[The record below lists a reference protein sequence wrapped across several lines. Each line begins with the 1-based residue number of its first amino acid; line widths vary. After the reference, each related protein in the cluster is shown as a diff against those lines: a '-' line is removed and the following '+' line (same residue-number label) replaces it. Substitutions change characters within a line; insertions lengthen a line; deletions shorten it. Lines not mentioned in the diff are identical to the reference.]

1 MVTRCAVQRAKFGTG
16 CRLKSVIFGTAIC
29 FVVQLVGSFESNYV
43 FADEERFI
51 AGISLTGSLSDGVGQ
66 EGLLGDVAPRLSRML
81 KRLED
86 AAKDESVR
94 GVLLSIQSPQLGRAR
109 VLELRE
115 SIQHIR
121 DQGKPVVAHLI
132 SGEPLDYSVAAA
144 CDRIVMPPAATLA
157 ITGVRTEVT
166 FYKGLLDRLG
176 IQAEI
181 LQVGEFKGAGEPLT
195 RVSMSPQL
203 RQQYES
209 FVGDLFEQMVEQI
222 SEDRSLEKEK
232 VRELIDIGI
241 FTPDQAVQASL
252 VDGIAYEDEVLSGF
266 SASSADSLQD
276 FRRDYGKQDVD
287 TDFSGLSGFMKLVDI
302 LSGTEKISQ
311 KNASKRIAIIH
322 VQGEI
327 VDGRGSVGMFGGS
340 AAGSEAITKAIRQ
353 ASEDASVAAL
363 VIRINSPGG
372 SALASDLIWRELDR
386 CHKPIV
392 ASLSD
397 TAASGGYY
405 IAVAAD
411 EIVAAPGTL
420 TGSIGV
426 VGGKIAIGGALNRYG
441 IHTDV
446 VSRGRNAG
454 WLSSQEPFTASEKNA
469 FRTTMEDVYRL
480 FTSKV
485 AQGRKLDRE
494 HLDSL
499 AEGRVFTGRMAHS
512 AGLVDSLGTLEDAV
526 LRAGQLADIADPSSA
541 ERLLLPKPRGFF
553 DEFLGVNETRQVL
566 PVESRT
572 TEVIMMRLFGLL
584 GESKRNDLIIAGLSS
599 KFRLLS
605 LVASG
610 KPLMLLPAIVETH

>member
-1 MVTRCAVQRAKFGTG
+1 MITRCAVQRARFFTG
-16 CRLKSVIFGTAIC
+16 CRLKSVIFSTAVY
-29 FVVQLVGSFESNYV
+29 FVFQLVGSLERNYV

-94 GVLLSIQSPQLGRAR
+94 GVLLSIQSPRLGRAR

-144 CDRIVMPPAATLA
+144 CDRVVMPPAATLA

-363 VIRINSPGG
+363 VIPINSPGG

>member
-181 LQVGEFKGAGEPLT
+181 LQVGEFKGAGETLT
-195 RVSMSPQL
+195 RDSMSPQL

-209 FVGDLFEQMVEQI
+209 FVGDLFEQMVEQV
-222 SEDRSLEKEK
+222 SKDRGLGQTK

-252 VDGIAYEDEVLSGF
+252 IDGIAYEDEVLSSF
-266 SASSADSLQD
+266 SASPADSLVD

-302 LSGTEKISQ
+302 LSGTEKTSQ
-311 KNASKRIAIIH
+311 KNAAKRIAIIH

-386 CHKPIV
+386 CQKPIV

-454 WLSSQEPFTASEKNA
+454 WLSSQEPFTESEKNA

-485 AQGRKLDRE
+485 ARGRKLDRE
-494 HLDSL
+494 HLETL
-499 AEGRVFTGRMAHS
+499 AEGRVFTGRMAQS
-512 AGLVDSLGTLEDAV
+512 TGLVDSLGTLEDAV
-526 LRAGQLADIADPSSA
+526 LRAGQLADISDPDSA

-553 DEFLGVNETRQVL
+553 DEFLGVNEIRQGF

-572 TEVIMMRLFGLL
+572 TEIIMLRLFGLL
-584 GESKRNDLIIAGLSS
+584 GESKRNDAIIAGLSS

>member
-1 MVTRCAVQRAKFGTG
+1 MSTLCVVQKLVPMYHWQSKLCISAVVF
-16 CRLKSVIFGTAIC
+16 C
-29 FVVQLVGSFESNYV
+29 FVIQLSGVGGKSL
-43 FADEERFI
+43 FAAEDGII
-51 AGISLTGSLSDGVGQ
+51 AGIRLTGSLPDGVGQ
-66 EGLLGDVAPRLSRML
+66 EGLLGDVSPQLSRFL
-81 KRLED
+81 QRLEK
-86 AAKDESVR
+86 AAKDKSVR
-94 GVLLSIQSPQLGRAR
+94 GVLLSIQSPELGRAR
-109 VLELRE
+109 VSELRE
-115 SIQHIR
+115 AIQHIR
-121 DQGKPVVAHLI
+121 ESGKPIVAHLI

-195 RVSMSPQL
+195 RDSMSPQL
-203 RQQYES
+203 RQQYEV

-222 SEDRSLEKEK
+222 AKDRNLKKKK
-232 VRELIDIGI
+232 VRELIDVGV
-241 FTPDQAVQASL
+241 FTPDQAVQSL
-252 VDGIAYEDEVLSGF
+252 LIDGIGYEDELLSSLSGRLSDGEIEF
-266 SASSADSLQD
+266 K
-276 FRRDYGKQDVD
+276 RDYGKQDVD
-287 TDFSGLSGFMKLVDI
+287 TDFSGFTGLMKLVDV
-302 LSGTEKISQ
+302 LSGSEKKSQ
-311 KNASKRIAIIH
+311 KKVSKRIAIIH

-327 VDGRGSVGMFGGS
+327 VDGKGSVGMFGGS
-340 AAGSEAITKAIRQ
+340 AAGSETISKAIRQ
-353 ASEDASVAAL
+353 ATEDASVAAL
-363 VIRINSPGG
+363 VMRINSPGG

-386 CHKPIV
+386 CNKPIV

-426 VGGKIAIGGALNRYG
+426 VGGKIAIGDALDRYG

-454 WLSSQEPFTASEKNA
+454 WLSSQQPFTASERDA
-469 FRTTMEDVYRL
+469 FRATMEDIYRL

-485 AQGRKLDRE
+485 AQGRGLDRE
-494 HLDSL
+494 HLETL
-499 AEGRVFTGRMAHS
+499 AEGRVFTGRLAQA
-512 AGLVDSLGTLEDAV
+512 AGLVDALGTLEDAI
-526 LRAGQLADIADPSSA
+526 LRAGQLAAIPDPVAA
-541 ERLLLPKPRGFF
+541 ERLLLPKPRGLF
-553 DEFLGVNETRQVL
+553 DEFLGVSGIRHPYPREAQTSEAIAAR
-566 PVESRT
+566 
-572 TEVIMMRLFGLL
+572 IFKLFCR
-584 GESKRNDLIIAGLSS
+584 SSVNDALVARLSS

-610 KPLMLLPAIVETH
+610 QPLMLLPAVVEIR

>member
-1 MVTRCAVQRAKFGTG
+1 MVSCCIVQRAKFGTG
-16 CRLKSVIFGTAIC
+16 CQLKSVIFSTA
-29 FVVQLVGSFESNYV
+29 VGLVFHLAGSFEPNYV

-86 AAKDESVR
+86 AAQDESVR

-109 VLELRE
+109 ALELRE

-132 SGEPLDYSVAAA
+132 SGEPLEYSVAAA

-181 LQVGEFKGAGEPLT
+181 LQVGEFKGAGETLT
-195 RVSMSPQL
+195 RDSMSPQL

-222 SEDRSLEKEK
+222 SEDRGLGKKK

-241 FTPDQAVQASL
+241 FTPDQAVEASL
-252 VDGIAYEDEVLSGF
+252 IDGIAYEDEVLSSF
-266 SASSADSLQD
+266 SDSSVD

-302 LSGTEKISQ
+302 LSGTEKTSQ
-311 KNASKRIAIIH
+311 KNGLKRIAIIH

-327 VDGRGSVGMFGGS
+327 VAGRGSVGMFGGT
-340 AAGSEAITKAIRQ
+340 AAGSEAITEAIRQ

-426 VGGKIAIGGALNRYG
+426 VGGKIAIGGALDRYG

-446 VSRGRNAG
+446 VSHGRNAG

-469 FRTTMEDVYRL
+469 FRKTMEDIYRL

-494 HLDSL
+494 YLDTL
-499 AEGRVFTGRMAHS
+499 AEGRVFTGRMAQS
-512 AGLVDSLGTLEDAV
+512 VGLVDSLGTLEDAV
-526 LRAGQLADIADPSSA
+526 LRAGELADVSDPGSV

-572 TEVIMMRLFGLL
+572 TEVIMMRLFGVL
-584 GESKRNDLIIAGLSS
+584 GESKRNDAIIAGLSS
-599 KFRLLS
+599 KLRLLS

-610 KPLMLLPAIVETH
+610 KPLMLLPAIVETY

>member
-1 MVTRCAVQRAKFGTG
+1 MVTRCEAQRVRCFTG
-16 CRLKSVIFGTAIC
+16 CRSKLVLFRIAVC
-29 FVVQLVGSFESNYV
+29 FVFQLAGSLNYNV
-43 FADEERFI
+43 VLADEKGFI
-51 AGISLTGSLSDGVGQ
+51 AGISLTGSLSEGVGQ

-81 KRLED
+81 ERLED

-94 GVLLSIQSPQLGRAR
+94 AVLLSIQSPQLGRAR
-109 VLELRE
+109 VLEIRE

-121 DQGKPVVAHLI
+121 DQGKPVVAYLI

-195 RVSMSPQL
+195 RDSMSPQL

-222 SEDRSLEKEK
+222 TKDRDLEKKK

-241 FTPDQAVQASL
+241 FTPDQAVQAAL
-252 VDGIAYEDEVLSGF
+252 IDGIAYEDEVLSSL
-266 SASSADSLQD
+266 SASSTNSPVD

-287 TDFSGLSGFMKLVDI
+287 TDFSGLSGFMKLIDI
-302 LSGTEKISQ
+302 LSGTETTSQ
-311 KNASKRIAIIH
+311 KETSKRIAIIH

-340 AAGSEAITKAIRQ
+340 AAGSEVITKAIRQ
-353 ASEDASVAAL
+353 ASEDTSVAAL

-386 CHKPIV
+386 CQKPIV

-405 IAVAAD
+405 IAVGAD

-426 VGGKIAIGGALNRYG
+426 VGGKIAIGGALDRYG

-454 WLSSQEPFTASEKNA
+454 WLSSQKPFTSSEKDA

-480 FTSKV
+480 FTLKV

-494 HLDSL
+494 HLDTL
-499 AEGRVFTGRMAHS
+499 AEGRVFTGRMAQS
-512 AGLVDSLGTLEDAV
+512 AGLVDLLGTLEDAV
-526 LRAGQLADIADPSSA
+526 LRAGQLAEISDPSA
-541 ERLLLPKPRGFF
+541 VERLLLPKPRGFF
-553 DEFLGVNETRQVL
+553 DGFLGVTETHQPL
-566 PVESRT
+566 PIESRT
-572 TEVIMMRLFGLL
+572 TKAIMMRIFGLL
-584 GESKRNDLIIAGLSS
+584 GQSKLNDVFVTEVSS
-599 KFRLLS
+599 QFRLLS

-610 KPLMLLPAIVETH
+610 KPLMLLPAIVETR

>member
-1 MVTRCAVQRAKFGTG
+1 MVTRCEAQRVRCFTG
-16 CRLKSVIFGTAIC
+16 CRSKSVLFRIVVC
-29 FVVQLVGSFESNYV
+29 FVFQLVGSLEYNV
-43 FADEERFI
+43 VLADEKEFI
-51 AGISLTGSLSDGVGQ
+51 AGISLTGSLSEGVGQ

-81 KRLED
+81 ERLED

-94 GVLLSIQSPQLGRAR
+94 AVLLSIQSPQLGRAR
-109 VLELRE
+109 VLEIRE

-144 CDRIVMPPAATLA
+144 CDRVMMPPAATLA

-195 RVSMSPQL
+195 RDSMSPQL

-222 SEDRSLEKEK
+222 TKDRGLEKKK

-241 FTPDQAVQASL
+241 FTPDQAVQAAL
-252 VDGIAYEDEVLSGF
+252 IDGIAYEDEVLSSL
-266 SASSADSLQD
+266 SASSTDSPVD

-287 TDFSGLSGFMKLVDI
+287 TDFSGLSGFMKLIDI
-302 LSGTEKISQ
+302 LSGTETTSQ
-311 KNASKRIAIIH
+311 KETSKRIAIIH

-340 AAGSEAITKAIRQ
+340 AAGSEVITKAIRQ
-353 ASEDASVAAL
+353 ASEDTSVAAL

-386 CHKPIV
+386 CQKPIV

-405 IAVAAD
+405 IAVGAD
-411 EIVAAPGTL
+411 EIIAAPGTL

-426 VGGKIAIGGALNRYG
+426 VGGKIAIGGALDRYG

-454 WLSSQEPFTASEKNA
+454 WLSSQKPFTVSEKDA

-480 FTSKV
+480 FTLKV

-494 HLDSL
+494 HLDTL
-499 AEGRVFTGRMAHS
+499 AEGRVFTGRMAQS
-512 AGLVDSLGTLEDAV
+512 AGLVDLLGTLEDAV
-526 LRAGQLADIADPSSA
+526 LRAGQLAEISDPSA
-541 ERLLLPKPRGFF
+541 VERLLLPKPRGFF
-553 DEFLGVNETRQVL
+553 DGFLGVTETHQPL
-566 PVESRT
+566 PLESQT
-572 TEVIMMRLFGLL
+572 TEAIMMRIFGLL
-584 GESKRNDLIIAGLSS
+584 GESKLNEAFVTEVSS
-599 KFRLLS
+599 QFRLLS

-610 KPLMLLPAIVETH
+610 KPLMLLPAIVETR

>member
-1 MVTRCAVQRAKFGTG
+1 M
-16 CRLKSVIFGTAIC
+16 KSVIFSTAVY
-29 FVVQLVGSFESNYV
+29 FVFQLVGSLERNYV

-94 GVLLSIQSPQLGRAR
+94 GVLLSIQSPRLGRAR

-144 CDRIVMPPAATLA
+144 CDRVVMPPAATLA

>member
-1 MVTRCAVQRAKFGTG
+1 MVTRCAVQIAKFGTG

-181 LQVGEFKGAGEPLT
+181 LQVGEFKGAGETLT
-195 RVSMSPQL
+195 RDSMSPQL

-222 SEDRSLEKEK
+222 SEDRGLEKKK
-232 VRELIDIGI
+232 VRELIDVGI

-252 VDGIAYEDEVLSGF
+252 IDGIAYEDEVLSSF
-266 SASSADSLQD
+266 SASSADSFVD
-276 FRRDYGKQDVD
+276 FRRDYGKHDVD

-302 LSGTEKISQ
+302 LSGTEKTSQ
-311 KNASKRIAIIH
+311 KNGLKRIAIIH

-327 VDGRGSVGMFGGS
+327 VAGRGSVGMFGGS

-426 VGGKIAIGGALNRYG
+426 VGGKIAIGGAINRYG

-454 WLSSQEPFTASEKNA
+454 WLSSQEPFTTSEKNA
-469 FRTTMEDVYRL
+469 FRKTMEDIYRL

-494 HLDSL
+494 HLETL
-499 AEGRVFTGRMAHS
+499 AEGRVFTGRMAQS
-512 AGLVDSLGTLEDAV
+512 TGLVDSLGTLEDAV
-526 LRAGQLADIADPSSA
+526 LRAGELADISNPGSA

-572 TEVIMMRLFGLL
+572 TEMIMMRLFGLL
-584 GESKRNDLIIAGLSS
+584 GESKRNDAIIAGLSS

>member
-1 MVTRCAVQRAKFGTG
+1 MVTRCAVQRVTIFTG
-16 CRLKSVIFGTAIC
+16 SRSKSVLFSIAVC
-29 FVVQLVGSFESNYV
+29 FVFQLVGSLEHNYV
-43 FADEERFI
+43 IADEKTFI

-86 AAKDESVR
+86 AAKDESVC

-115 SIQHIR
+115 SIHHIR
-121 DQGKPVVAHLI
+121 AQGKPVVAHLI
-132 SGEPLDYSVAAA
+132 SGETLDYSVAAA

-166 FYKGLLDRLG
+166 FYKGLLDILG

-181 LQVGEFKGAGEPLT
+181 LQVGEFKGAGETLT
-195 RVSMSPQL
+195 RDSMSPQL

-222 SEDRSLEKEK
+222 SEDRGLENKFIHD
-232 VRELIDIGI
+232 LIDIGI

-252 VDGIAYEDEVLSGF
+252 IDGIAYEDEVLSSL
-266 SASSADSLQD
+266 SASSADSLVD

-302 LSGTEKISQ
+302 LSGTETTTQ

-426 VGGKIAIGGALNRYG
+426 VGGKIAIGGALDRYG

-446 VSRGRNAG
+446 VSRGKNAG
-454 WLSSQEPFTASEKNA
+454 WLSSQEPFTASEKDA

-480 FTSKV
+480 FTTKV

-494 HLDSL
+494 HLDTL
-499 AEGRVFTGRMAHS
+499 AEGRVFTGRMAQS

-526 LRAGQLADIADPSSA
+526 LRAGQLADISDPSAA
-541 ERLLLPKPRGFF
+541 ERLLLPEPRGFL
-553 DEFLGVNETRQVL
+553 DEFFGVNETRQPF

-572 TEVIMMRLFGLL
+572 TEAIMIRLFGLL
-584 GESKRNDLIIAGLSS
+584 GETKRNDAFITGLSS

-610 KPLMLLPAIVETH
+610 KPLMLLPAIVETR

>member
-1 MVTRCAVQRAKFGTG
+1 MGGRN
-16 CRLKSVIFGTAIC
+16 IFAAEKGI
-29 FVVQLVGSFESNYV
+29 
-43 FADEERFI
+43 I
-51 AGISLTGSLSDGVGQ
+51 AGISLSGSLPDGVGQ
-66 EGLLGDVAPRLSRML
+66 EGLLGDVSPQLSRFL
-81 KRLED
+81 QRLEK

-109 VLELRE
+109 VSELRD
-115 SIQHIR
+115 SIQHVR
-121 DQGKPVVAHLI
+121 AAGKPIVAHLI

-166 FYKGLLDRLG
+166 FYKRLLDRLG

-195 RVSMSPQL
+195 RDSMSPQL
-203 RQQYES
+203 RKQYEV

-222 SEDRSLEKEK
+222 SEDRDLKKKK
-232 VRELIDIGI
+232 VRELIDVGV
-241 FTPDQAVQASL
+241 FTPDQAVQSL
-252 VDGIAYEDEVLSGF
+252 LIDGIAYEDEVLSSLSGR
-266 SASSADSLQD
+266 SSDSEIE
-276 FRRDYGKQDVD
+276 FKRDYGKRDVD
-287 TDFSGLSGFMKLVDI
+287 TDFSGFTGLMKLVDV
-302 LSGTEKISQ
+302 LSGAEKKSQ
-311 KNASKRIAIIH
+311 KKASKRIAIIH

-327 VDGRGSVGMFGGS
+327 VDGRGRVGMFGGS
-340 AAGSEAITKAIRQ
+340 AAGSETITKAIRQ
-353 ASEDASVAAL
+353 ATEDTSVAAL
-363 VIRINSPGG
+363 VMRINSPGG

-386 CHKPIV
+386 CNKPIV

-405 IAVAAD
+405 IAVGAD

-426 VGGKIAIGGALNRYG
+426 VGGKIAIGDALDRYG

-454 WLSSQEPFTASEKNA
+454 WLSSQQPFTASEKDA
-469 FRTTMEDVYRL
+469 FRATMEDIYRL

-485 AQGRKLDRE
+485 AQGRQLDRE
-494 HLDSL
+494 HLDTL
-499 AEGRVFTGRMAHS
+499 AEGRVFTGRMAQA
-512 AGLVDSLGTLEDAV
+512 AGLVDMLGTLEDAV
-526 LRAGQLADIADPSSA
+526 LRAGQLAKIPDPVAA
-541 ERLLLPKPRGFF
+541 ERLLLPKPRGLF
-553 DEFLGVNETRQVL
+553 DEFLGVSGIHQPYPHEAQTSEAIAIR
-566 PVESRT
+566 
-572 TEVIMMRLFGLL
+572 IFKLFGQS
-584 GESKRNDLIIAGLSS
+584 GVNDALVTRLSS

-610 KPLMLLPAIVETH
+610 QPLMLLPAVVEIR